1 MKKIII
7 VLSFTLFTSF
17 SYAQDSYKSSTGY
30 VYKVGDIIQLGE
42 PIGYHNG
49 LRKSTFTIKWKSVF
63 SDQNKIIRDMNLV
76 NMRANILKIDTK
88 NEVKLYFEINN
99 IKYYLLIEK
108 ALRLGELKFSE
119 SR

>member
-7 VLSFTLFTSF
+7 VLSFTVLTSLL
-17 SYAQDSYKSSTGY
+17 YAQDSYKSSSGHT
-30 VYKVGDIIQLGE
+30 YKVGDRIQLGA

-76 NMRANILKIDTK
+76 NIRVAISKVDTE
-88 NEVKLYFEINN
+88 NDAKLYFEINK

>member
-1 MKKIII
+1 
-7 VLSFTLFTSF
+7 
-17 SYAQDSYKSSTGY
+17 
-30 VYKVGDIIQLGE
+30 
-42 PIGYHNG
+42 
-49 LRKSTFTIKWKSVF
+49 
-63 SDQNKIIRDMNLV
+63 
-76 NMRANILKIDTK
+76 MRANILKIDTE